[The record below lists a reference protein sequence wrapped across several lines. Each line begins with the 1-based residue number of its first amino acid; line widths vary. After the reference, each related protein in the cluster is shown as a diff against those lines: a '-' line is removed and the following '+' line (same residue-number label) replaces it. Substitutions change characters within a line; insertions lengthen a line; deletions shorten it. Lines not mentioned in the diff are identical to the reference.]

1 MSAESAFVEAVKEEL
16 ARKAG
21 SRRDLARA
29 LGCTD
34 SNVAQLLSD
43 HRTARA
49 RPQGMHLH
57 TMERLAEAVGCG
69 VLLLLTQAGAETVIA
84 EWQEEARRR
93 DVSLWDWLTSH
104 VERSW
109 RGDTFDLWRSE
120 GFHTRVANAL
130 ANARIRSW
138 SRLEALDRKQLLT
151 LRDLG
156 RTGVREIEERLAKR
170 REETAGRSGKGA
182 GHGEGKPGS

>member
-1 MSAESAFVEAVKEEL
+1 MSAESAFVRAVKEEL

-57 TMERLAEAVGCG
+57 TVERLAEALGCG
-69 VLLLLTQAGAETVIA
+69 VAFLLTTPGAATVLT

-93 DVSLWDWLTSH
+93 GMSLWDWLAAR
-104 VERSW
+104 VEQAW
-109 RGDTFDLWRSE
+109 RGETFHLWRSE

-138 SRLEALDRKQLLT
+138 SHLEALDRKQLLA

-170 REETAGRSGKGA
+170 REEAAGG
-182 GHGEGKPGS
+182 